1 MNIIKMVSR
10 ISEALT
16 LAFVSLGDRQLQR
29 LSRNVFIVAD
39 GQTMNLELVS
49 LNPNKKVITV
59 DPMNELTA
67 FATLV

>member
-1 MNIIKMVSR
+1 MVSR

-16 LAFVSLGDRQLQR
+16 LAFVRLGDRQLQR

-59 DPMNELTA
+59 DPLNELTA